1 MAGGSAPRDEV
12 CIMVYMP
19 QWSPGLMAGGSRNVW
34 YVRVSGALPQWSPG
48 LMAGGRNDFTAE
60 VRWADMAAMEPRPD
74 GWGKGTGHQQGFQRI
89 SRPQWSPGLMAG
101 GRVHAPALVDD
112 DSQPQ
117 WSPGLMAGGSTGGA
131 RSVHR
136 DHGAAM
142 EPRPDGRG
150 KTATL
155 AAQRADNEG
164 RNGAPA

>member
-101 GRVHAPALVDD
+101 G
-112 DSQPQ
+112 S
-117 WSPGLMAGGSTGGA
+117 GA